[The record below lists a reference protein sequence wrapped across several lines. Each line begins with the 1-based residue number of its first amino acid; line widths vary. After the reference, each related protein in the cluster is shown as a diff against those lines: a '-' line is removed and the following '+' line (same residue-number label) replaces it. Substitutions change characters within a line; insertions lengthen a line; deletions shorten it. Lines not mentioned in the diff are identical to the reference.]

1 VLKNYANT
9 MYDLVT
15 IGDSTVDMFLLIDE
29 ATLNCDVKTN
39 ECQICFTYADKIPI
53 NGAVQAVGGNAAN
66 VAAGS
71 AKLGLKTA
79 IVTEVGD
86 DINGLLI
93 NDDLTKIG
101 VNTDLVHINKGKE
114 TRYSVVLSYK
124 GERTILSYH
133 APRTYQKPKLP
144 TTKAIYYT
152 SLGKTFERVQD
163 AVIGYK
169 KKNKAVI
176 LASNP
181 GSYQFGHGIKKTR
194 EILPFTDILF
204 VNKEEAEKITQT
216 RGTVPELI
224 QLLHAKGVS
233 IAVVTDGSKGSY
245 VSNRESLYHMPRFSV
260 KTLSRTGAGDA
271 YASGFMSAYLQGHT
285 IPHAMA
291 WGTANASGVVQQFGG
306 HKGTLTKKQIT
317 TILKKYSSIKPKLL
331 A

>member
-1 VLKNYANT
+1 

-39 ECQICFTYADKIPI
+39 ECQLCFTYADKIPI
-53 NGAVQAVGGNAAN
+53 NGAIQAIGGNAAN
-66 VAAGS
+66 VAAGGT
-71 AKLGLKTA
+71 KLGLKTA
-79 IVTEVGD
+79 IVTEVGE

-101 VNTDLVHINKGKE
+101 VDTKLVHVNKGKE

-144 TTKAIYYT
+144 ATKAIYYT
-152 SLGKTFERVQD
+152 SLGKTFERIQD
-163 AVIGYK
+163 AVITYK
-169 KKNKAVI
+169 KKHKTTL
-176 LASNP
+176 LACNP
-181 GSYQFGHGIKKTR
+181 GSHQFGAGIQKTR
-194 EILPFTDILF
+194 QILPFTDILF
-204 VNKEEAEKITQT
+204 VNKEEAEKITQSK
-216 RGTVPELI
+216 GTVQELTT
-224 QLLHAKGVS
+224 LLHTKGAGIV
-233 IAVVTDGSKGSY
+233 IITDGSRGSY
-245 VSNRESLYHMPRFSV
+245 ASNGESLYHMPRFPV

-271 YASGFMSAYLQGHT
+271 YASGFLTAYLTEHS
-285 IPHAMA
+285 ISDAMS

-306 HKGTLTKKQIT
+306 HTGTLTKKQIA

-331 A
+331 V